1 MKRRGKKIK
10 TKKVYR
16 SAISG
21 KFVTKKYER
30 KKGKKT
36 TIKQTVKII
45 Q

>member
-1 MKRRGKKIK
+1 MPKNK

-21 KFVTKKYER
+21 KFITKKYE

-36 TIKQTVKII
+36 TIKQTVAVKKK
-45 Q
+45 